1 MMFWR
6 KWWGSAY
13 RRRLRELEQLAAQKA
28 EGAMGRHVLLSTRSG
43 KKAMAEAMVARAQA
57 GGKQVLIWDPKG
69 VVEGDTEEWLAYL
82 REGVRIDEWPR
93 SSHNSKSNVRV
104 SGGGGMGGSYD
115 RRALQIMTDELEG
128 LAAQLEFWADGNT
141 KTTTQRAIATE
152 QRNIAH
158 QLRHI
163 AKGGKAED
171 GR

>member
-28 EGAMGRHVLLSTRSG
+28 EGAMGRHVLVSTRSG
-43 KKAMAEAMVARAQA
+43 KKAMTEAMVAKAQA
-57 GGKQVLIWDPKG
+57 EGKQVLIWDPKG
-69 VVEGDTEEWLAYL
+69 DLEDWPAYL
-82 REGVRIDEWPR
+82 REGIRIGQWPR
-93 SSHNSKSNVRV
+93 SGKSQVIV

-115 RRALQIMTDELEG
+115 QRALQIMTDELEG
-128 LAAQLEFWADGNT
+128 LAAQLNLWADGNN

-152 QRNIAH
+152 QRNIAR
-158 QLRHI
+158 QLRQI